1 MVFVRIQVL
10 NQIQLYK
17 FLQELDLTMMYMVT
31 KPYKFVV
38 VLVYSKALLLL
49 YGFLTKLLTQVWP
62 YLEVLQTEQATISLQ
77 ILMQTVRKQLLV

>member
-1 MVFVRIQVL
+1 MVFV
-10 NQIQLYK
+10 QILVFNLLQPFK

-77 ILMQTVRKQLLV
+77 ISMLTVRKRVLV

>member
-38 VLVYSKALLLL
+38 VLVYSKVLLLL